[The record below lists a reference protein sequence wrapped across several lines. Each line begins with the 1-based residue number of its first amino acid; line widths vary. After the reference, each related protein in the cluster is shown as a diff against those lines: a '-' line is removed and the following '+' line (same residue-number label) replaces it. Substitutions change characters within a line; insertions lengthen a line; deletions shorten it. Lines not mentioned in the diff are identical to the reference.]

1 MSTKLSSLNPYLRDP
16 VVRKRMVIKSVLT
29 SSAIE
34 GIRGVFK
41 RPRTDG
47 KSASRAGRKKA

>member
-16 VVRKRMVIKSVLT
+16 AVRKRTVMRSVLT

-34 GIRGVFK
+34 GIRGAFK
-41 RPRTDG
+41 RPRTDD
-47 KSASRAGRKKA
+47 KFASRAGQKKA

>member
-16 VVRKRMVIKSVLT
+16 TVRKRTVMRSVLT

-34 GIRGVFK
+34 GIRGAFK
-41 RPRTDG
+41 RPSAND
-47 KSASRAGRKKA
+47 KSSSRAGPKKA